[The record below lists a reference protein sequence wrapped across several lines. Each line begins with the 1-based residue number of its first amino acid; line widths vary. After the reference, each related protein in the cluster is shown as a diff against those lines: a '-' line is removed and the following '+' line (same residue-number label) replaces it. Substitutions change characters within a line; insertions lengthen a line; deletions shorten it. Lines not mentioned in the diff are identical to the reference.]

1 MTDMDVSWTCLYQ
14 PGSNNVLPLPYSAF
28 NYSDSHLPEPIFF
41 SEPIFNST
49 FFFKELGKAA
59 YIIFNFCFLLKSP
72 KASEEAPEILP
83 PA

>member
-1 MTDMDVSWTCLYQ
+1 MSCPCLTRHSITLIAICLN
-14 PGSNNVLPLPYSAF
+14 PF
-28 NYSDSHLPEPIFF
+28 FF